1 MGCTGD
7 FNRYQLN
14 ELLNLLITLDRT
26 YPGKGTKLL
35 EKDPEE
41 GNISLALILKLVLM
55 ELA

>member
-26 YPGKGTKLL
+26 YPGKGAKLL